1 MVSALVLST
10 TESELS
16 YVAGL
21 DYGQNTQRHLD
32 ELRMVV
38 FEQQGQFREGQ
49 TWYPYEVV
57 ELGAHSLGQGH
68 EREFAICTLL
78 VIEAVRSGFDSATN
92 LGEKLDARAADYD
105 ALPPVLREEILHAYT
120 AAEC

>member
-1 MVSALVLST
+1 MVSAVVQSA

-16 YVAGL
+16 YIAGL
-21 DYGQNTQRHLD
+21 DYGQDTQRHL
-32 ELRMVV
+32 EALKVV
-38 FEQQGQFREGQ
+38 LFEQHGQFRGGQ

-57 ELGAHSLGQGH
+57 ELGAHFLEEGH

-78 VIEAVRSGFDSATN
+78 VIEAVRSGFDSGTD
-92 LGEKLDARAADYD
+92 LGEKLGARAAEYD
-105 ALPPVLREEILHAYT
+105 ALPVALREEIFSAYS